1 MIFAVFSFDTFLNI
15 DLTQVWGPASFGLPP
30 PRTIT
35 FCTSPPSTTPPQT
48 TPQASSNS
56 TTPHSSR
63 STRNNP
69 HNSRVSCMSS
79 DQQCGQ
85 SNDQDGQSKGELSNI
100 NPMNSYSVSISSGSC
115 SKENSAE
122 RRSWQMAFLQ
132 SVSQR
137 GQKPQWDWVSEHLLT
152 LWLLCPF
159 NWILTEASRNNWT
172 LNPSQWW

>member
-1 MIFAVFSFDTFLNI
+1 MSFRLDRVERVNPGGEEWLGQAAGASPLKRSQTFILKPLFDTFLNV

-56 TTPHSSR
+56 STPHSSR

-69 HNSRVSCMSS
+69 HNNSRVSCM
-79 DQQCGQ
+79 

-100 NPMNSYSVSISSGSC
+100 NPMNSYSVSLSSGSC

-137 GQKPQWDWVSEHLLT
+137 GEKPQ
-152 LWLLCPF
+152 
-159 NWILTEASRNNWT
+159 
-172 LNPSQWW
+172 